1 MAYYPKS
8 QIKTNLYTNG
18 NEYVYDGTQQEY
30 IGYYYAIS
38 NGNKFTGKTPNIVPT
53 YLLAPITPTEIGLDN
68 APDGSLTAQI
78 PPSVIEINP
87 SSTYVPGNA
96 KTRTIP
102 QFSLTLPTEQD
113 KQNGYF
119 TRYFCKKNNELKYFE
134 TSQTT
139 CDKLT
144 SQDPSIAYDLYSGA
158 SIVWAIKGDI
168 TQVISINVSRVNKVS
183 SQNNWLGFSQYF
195 KDYSQYYVGV

>member
-8 QIKTNLYTNG
+8 QVKTNLYTNG

-30 IGYYYAIS
+30 IGYYYALS
-38 NGNKFTGKTPNIVPT
+38 SGKKYTGKTPNVVPT
-53 YLLAPITPTEIGLDN
+53 YLLAPLIPTEVGLDN
-68 APDGSLTAQI
+68 APDGSLTTQT
-78 PPSVIEINP
+78 PPSVIEITP

-113 KQNGYF
+113 KQSGYF
-119 TRYFCKKNNELKYFE
+119 TRYFCKKNNELKYIE
-134 TSQTT
+134 INQTT
-139 CDKLT
+139 CDKLI

-158 SIVWAIKGDI
+158 SVVWYIKGDQS
-168 TQVISINVSRVNKVS
+168 QVTSINISKVNQVSN
-183 SQNNWLGFSQYF
+183 QNNWPGFSQYF
-195 KDYSQYYVGV
+195 KNFSQYYVGM